1 MENLF
6 TDQWTVDNSVDITL
20 PTESY
25 SYNWFSCFIESL
37 EWKWTISASFIKSRH
52 NIPKQFQQMLL
63 NLLLNH
69 LSPQAILSAYWQK
82 FQKSSQI
89 LSLYFGSM
97 VKISHYFKIFF
108 FLMSYQKNSIPF
120 RKLLFEIW
128 IMSLKPFKEKY
139 KKGKYGKYIDLVHIL
154 LSREK

>member
-25 SYNWFSCFIESL
+25 FYNWFSCFIESL

-52 NIPKQFQQMLL
+52 NIPKHFQQMLL
-63 NLLLNH
+63 NLFLNH

-97 VKISHYFKIFF
+97 VKMSHYFKIFF
-108 FLMSYQKNSIPF
+108 FSCPTRKTVYHLGSYCLKSGLRHWSHSKKNI
-120 RKLLFEIW
+120 
-128 IMSLKPFKEKY
+128 KEV
-139 KKGKYGKYIDLVHIL
+139 KYGK
-154 LSREK
+154 